1 MSRKPWSLLGL
12 QGYFEVSCE
21 FTPNLVKQLPA
32 VPVDLCSSV
41 KR

>member
-21 FTPNLVKQLPA
+21 FTPNSCLLCQSTYAA
-32 VPVDLCSSV
+32 V
-41 KR
+41 